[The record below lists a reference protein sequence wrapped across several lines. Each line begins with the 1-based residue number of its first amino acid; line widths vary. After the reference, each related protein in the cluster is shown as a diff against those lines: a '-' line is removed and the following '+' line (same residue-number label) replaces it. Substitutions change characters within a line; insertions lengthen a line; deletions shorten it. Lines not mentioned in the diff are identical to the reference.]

1 MNSLLLDDQLCFALY
16 SAGAAM
22 NKVYRKLLRN
32 LDLTYQEYLI
42 MMALWERDS
51 LPASA
56 LGERLFMEPE
66 TLDPLL
72 QHLEESKLVSVS
84 AAHPVHGRVVALSE
98 SGHAMAAE
106 AKAIYD
112 QVRCAV
118 SYGPS
123 EFANMKHGLEL
134 LREKLTEA

>member
-1 MNSLLLDDQLCFALY
+1 MNSLLLDEQLCFALY

-51 LPASA
+51 LSASA

-72 QHLEESKLVSVS
+72 QHLQQSKLVSVT
-84 AAHPVHGRVVALSE
+84 AEHTGHDHIVALSDT
-98 SGHAMAAE
+98 GRAMAVE
-106 AKAIYD
+106 ARAIYD

-123 EFANMKHGLEL
+123 EFANMQHGLEL
-134 LREKLTEA
+134 LREKLMKA

>member
-1 MNSLLLDDQLCFALY
+1 MNSLLLDEQLCFALY

-51 LPASA
+51 LAASA

-66 TLDPLL
+66 MLDPLL
-72 QHLEESKLVSVS
+72 QHLEQSQLVSVT
-84 AAHPVHGRVVALSE
+84 ATHTGRDQVVALSD
-98 SGHAMAAE
+98 SGRAMAAE
-106 AKAIYD
+106 AKAIYE
-112 QVRCAV
+112 QVLCAV

-134 LREKLTEA
+134 LREKLIKA